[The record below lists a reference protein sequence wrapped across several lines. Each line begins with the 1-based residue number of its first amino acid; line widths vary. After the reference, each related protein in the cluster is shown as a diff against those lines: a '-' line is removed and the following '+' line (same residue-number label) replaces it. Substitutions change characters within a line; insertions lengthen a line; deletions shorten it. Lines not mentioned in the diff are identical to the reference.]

1 MDAPQLKKVW
11 LKKTFDEQIF
21 LDLFYQSKVIWVFFI
36 ERQID
41 QFEADR
47 SAGGNQTSAKPMKE
61 FSRVQLFD
69 LRDEDTGALH
79 VYLIAG
85 KKDVFLLGGNSEEWA
100 QRLSE
105 EEIRQLPVDIYW
117 TGGINHFEVDSRKTT
132 ELRKYGFNFIF
143 VSKFP
148 NFGKGGGVSIYLSIS
163 VLICLTRLKSKG
175 FSLEILILQIYVA
188 WTNVVVT
195 VVICC
200 ICLKFDP
207 IRASNS

>member
-148 NFGKGGGVSIYLSIS
+148 NFGKGGGGVY
-163 VLICLTRLKSKG
+163 ICL
-175 FSLEILILQIYVA
+175 FQY
-188 WTNVVVT
+188 
-195 VVICC
+195 
-200 ICLKFDP
+200 
-207 IRASNS
+207 

>member
-1 MDAPQLKKVW
+1 MSNSL
-11 LKKTFDEQIF
+11 TFVMRI
-21 LDLFYQSKVIWVFFI
+21 LD
-36 ERQID
+36 
-41 QFEADR
+41 
-47 SAGGNQTSAKPMKE
+47 T
-61 FSRVQLFD
+61 
-69 LRDEDTGALH
+69 

-195 VVICC
+195 VVICL
-200 ICLKFDP
+200 IQFGPVTAEILL
-207 IRASNS
+207 I